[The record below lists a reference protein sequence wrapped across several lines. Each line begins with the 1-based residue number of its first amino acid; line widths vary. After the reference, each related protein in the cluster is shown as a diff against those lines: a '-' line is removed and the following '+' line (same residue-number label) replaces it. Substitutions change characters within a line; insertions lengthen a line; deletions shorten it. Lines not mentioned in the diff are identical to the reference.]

1 LKFFGADT
9 PKYISYTVAAA
20 SGCLLAVCS
29 CTTLP
34 LFAGIYKRGA
44 GIGPATTFLF
54 SAPAINIL
62 AVVYT
67 AKILGYDLGAARAF
81 SAVLLSVVIGM
92 TMSSIYERKETKRS
106 SIKTF
111 GEEKH
116 RYSSQL
122 FVLLIIVLVAPEI
135 MSGLGWKYITQII
148 AWIPLITLTAYLSIK
163 WFSKEELESWMG
175 ETWFLIKQITPLLLI
190 GVFFA
195 GIIVEV
201 LPKEVVAYFVGGN
214 SLASSFVASIIGALM
229 YFSTLTEVPIIK
241 ALTLLGMGE
250 GPSLAMLL
258 AGPALSLPSMIVINQ
273 IMGIKRGMTYIFLVV
288 LIATV
293 SGYTF
298 GIMIA

>member
-1 LKFFGADT
+1 
-9 PKYISYTVAAA
+9 
-20 SGCLLAVCS
+20 
-29 CTTLP
+29 
-34 LFAGIYKRGA
+34 
-44 GIGPATTFLF
+44 
-54 SAPAINIL
+54 
-62 AVVYT
+62 
-67 AKILGYDLGAARAF
+67 
-81 SAVLLSVVIGM
+81 
-92 TMSSIYERKETKRS
+92 ERKETKRS

-148 AWIPLITLTAYLSIK
+148 AWIPLITLTAYQSIK